1 MQRNFNKLMR
11 KRIYIHVFALLL
23 LCAACKHQQ
32 DEPQLTPWGEEQ
44 DSLSADFDLEQ
55 KIKIE
60 KFIDPYLHSHI
71 LSN

>member
-44 DSLSADFDLEQ
+44 DSLSADFDL
-55 KIKIE
+55 
-60 KFIDPYLHSHI
+60 D
-71 LSN
+71 